1 MLVECLLSVCI
12 LMVTL
17 SFLVGFLGM
26 YNMELGD
33 LLEDIH
39 IRSRY
44 NQSQMIFENDIF
56 IRRHS
61 TISTATNGKNKFC
74 IGFWEYTEGELKYLI
89 YDIHLQ
95 NDSEKIGRITRN
107 CFNQQDLTGSESG
120 PYCQRMIANVSN
132 GIYSTP
138 NQVKYQQNYSEFC
151 KGTVSFNGALIHV
164 NLGDYHYVFE

>member
-26 YNMELGD
+26 CNMELND
-33 LLEDIH
+33 LVDGIH
-39 IRSRY
+39 IRSKY
-44 NQSQMIFENDIF
+44 NQIQMIFENDLF

-61 TISTATNGKNKFC
+61 RISTASNGKDKFC
-74 IGFWEYTEGELKYLI
+74 IGFWEYTDNELKYLI

-95 NDSEKIGRITRN
+95 TNSEKIGRITRN
-107 CFNQQDLTGSESG
+107 CFNQKDLASSESA
-120 PYCQRMIANVSN
+120 PYCQRMITNITN

-138 NQVKYQQNYSEFC
+138 NQVKYQQDYSEFC
-151 KGTVSFNGALIHV
+151 KGEVSFNGELINV